1 MAAYPVRSR
10 TLPQTDAEQLWL
22 ALDLTTDAPDA
33 WAGVG
38 LSVQGGMKV
47 CQRWAM

>member
-1 MAAYPVRSR
+1 MVSLAPLLP
-10 TLPQTDAEQLWL
+10 LPQTDAEHIWL

-38 LSVQGGMKV
+38 LSEQGGMKV
-47 CQRWAM
+47 GQG